1 MTSPSTRSA
10 RAIFPH
16 VIIPSWLALGATF
29 KMLESDARL
38 LPKSVLQTLGHL
50 GLTEGN
56 MLSYSLAGMVGV
68 EFLLAG
74 LMFARSKF
82 ARPAAAAIL
91 GLFCLILGVE
101 LAGGAD
107 SCGCLGAWS
116 PHPAVMLG
124 IDGGLLAG
132 LLLTWRR
139 AGRTHNEAC
148 AWRMG
153 AAAAVVTAGVV
164 VIQTARTEATP
175 QTTPETRVT
184 AGTEGNFDN
193 NETTDLVPT
202 PVQEPRPPANWYCT
216 DFDAYVGQHWQDL
229 ALFRWCSIPPDES
242 TTHIVFYSRNCDHC
256 EEMFHFDLV
265 GRDDLTSG
273 ILAVEIPDADAEIA
287 ADGSLVRNGS
297 EWPLPETAC
306 TYARLPNG
314 TNWIITAPLV
324 VGLVNGT
331 ITCISEGDHT
341 PCMDLE

>member
-74 LMFARSKF
+74 LMFARSKY

-139 AGRTHNEAC
+139 VGRTHNETC
-148 AWRMG
+148 AWGIG

-164 VIQTARTEATP
+164 VIQTDRTEATP
-175 QTTPETRVT
+175 ETNMT
-184 AGTEGNFDN
+184 GGTEGNLDN
-193 NETTDLVPT
+193 NTTTDLVPT
-202 PVQEPRPPANWYCT
+202 PAQEPRPPANWYCT
-216 DFDAYVGQHWQDL
+216 DFDAYLGQHWQDL

-256 EEMFHFDLV
+256 EEMFHFDLA

-324 VGLVNGT
+324 VGLDNGT

>member
-1 MTSPSTRSA
+1 MTSPNSTTA
-10 RAIFPH
+10 RALFPH
-16 VIIPSWLALGATF
+16 VIIPAWLALGATF
-29 KMLESDARL
+29 KMVESDARL
-38 LPKSVLQTLGHL
+38 LPKSVLQTLGSL

-56 MLSYSLAGMVGV
+56 LLSYSLAGMVGI
-68 EFLLAG
+68 EFLFAG
-74 LMFARSKF
+74 LMFTRSAY

-124 IDGGLLAG
+124 IDGGLLLG

-139 AGRTHNEAC
+139 AGRTMNEGS
-148 AWRMG
+148 AWG
-153 AAAAVVTAGVV
+153 VGVAAGFVAAGVV
-164 VIQTARTEATP
+164 VV
-175 QTTPETRVT
+175 QTTRIGADTGPANETAV
-184 AGTEGNFDN
+184 ALEENGDDN
-193 NETTDLVPT
+193 NEGTDLVPT
-202 PVQEPRPPANWYCT
+202 QAPEPPPPANWYCT
-216 DFDAYVGQHWQDL
+216 DFDAYVGKQWQDL
-229 ALFRWCSIPPDES
+229 ALFRWCSIRPDAS

-256 EEMFHFDLV
+256 EEMFHFDFA

-287 ADGSLVRNGS
+287 PDGSLVRNGS

-306 TYARLPNG
+306 TFARLPNG

-324 VGLVNGT
+324 VGLDNGT
-331 ITCISEGDHT
+331 ITCINEGDHT
-341 PCMDLE
+341 PCMELE

>member
-1 MTSPSTRSA
+1 MTSPNSTQP
-10 RAIFPH
+10 RALFPH
-16 VIIPSWLALGATF
+16 VIVPSWLALGATF

-38 LPKSVLQTLGHL
+38 LPKSVLQTLGNL

-56 MLSYSLAGMVGV
+56 LLSYSLAGMVGV
-68 EFLLAG
+68 EFFLAG
-74 LMFARSKF
+74 LMFARSKH
-82 ARPAAAAIL
+82 AAPAAAAIL

-139 AGRTHNEAC
+139 TGHTKNETR
-148 AWRMG
+148 AWIMG
-153 AAAAVVTAGVV
+153 AAAAVMTAGVV
-164 VIQTARTEATP
+164 IMQTTRTDNTHGTTP
-175 QTTPETRVT
+175 QTTT
-184 AGTEGNFDN
+184 ASGTDGDVDN
-193 NETTDLVPT
+193 NATTALVPT

-229 ALFRWCSIPPDES
+229 ALFRWCSIRPDES

-256 EEMFHFDLV
+256 EEMFHFDLA

-324 VGLVNGT
+324 VGLDNGT
-331 ITCISEGDHT
+331 ITCISEGEHA

>member
-1 MTSPSTRSA
+1 MTSPNSSKA
-10 RAIFPH
+10 RALFPH
-16 VIIPSWLALGATF
+16 VIIPAWLALGATF

-38 LPKSVLQTLGHL
+38 LPKSVLETLGSL

-56 MLSYSLAGMVGV
+56 LLSYSLAGMVGI

-74 LMFARSKF
+74 LMFARSTY

-107 SCGCLGAWS
+107 SCGCLGTWS

-124 IDGGLLAG
+124 IDGGLLLG

-139 AGRTHNEAC
+139 AGRTTNEGVAWGIGVAC
-148 AWRMG
+148 A
-153 AAAAVVTAGVV
+153 AATAGVV
-164 VIQTARTEATP
+164 VV
-175 QTTPETRVT
+175 QTTRTGSE
-184 AGTEGNFDN
+184 AGTP
-193 NETTDLVPT
+193 NETTVVSEETGDRDNSESKDLVPAQA
-202 PVQEPRPPANWYCT
+202 PEPPPPANWYCT
-216 DFDAYVGQHWQDL
+216 DFDAYVGQQWQDL
-229 ALFRWCSIPPDES
+229 ALFRWCSIRPDES

-256 EEMFHFDLV
+256 EEMFQFDFA

-273 ILAVEIPDADAEIA
+273 ILAVEIPDADTEIA

-306 TYARLPNG
+306 TFARLPSG

-324 VGLVNGT
+324 VGLNNGT
-331 ITCISEGDHT
+331 ITCINEGDHA
-341 PCMDLE
+341 PCMELE